1 MKIYHLS
8 HTDLDGYGAQYI
20 TNFYFKDV
28 KFLNSN
34 YGREIDDKFA
44 QILAEIGASN
54 DDKNIILITDL
65 NLTLAQCESFTE
77 MIDGKNIKLF
87 K

>member
-20 TNFYFKDV
+20 TNFYFKNV

-34 YGREIDDKFA
+34 YGREIDDNLLKFY
-44 QILAEIGASN
+44 LR
-54 DDKNIILITDL
+54 
-65 NLTLAQCESFTE
+65 
-77 MIDGKNIKLF
+77 
-87 K
+87 